1 MSSDKSDK
9 AVSRRGFL
17 QAAAGSAAVAGAAGN
32 ASAQEEG
39 GSGNNSSSG
48 GGGGGGGGSKEVA
61 VGPGGDLVFS
71 PGTEEPLY
79 ASPGTTVKF
88 VWESDNHN
96 IVVDSQPGSSW
107 EGHESLENEGFETE
121 FTFEEL
127 GTYAYH
133 CQPHKASGMVGEI
146 VINESGAAP
155 AGGGAVSPIPDSAKA
170 IGIATT
176 IGLSTVLGF
185 VYFFMKYGGN
195 YEIDE

>member
-1 MSSDKSDK
+1 MSDDNSEK

-17 QAAAGSAAVAGAAGN
+17 RAAAGTAAVAGAAGN

-39 GSGNNSSSG
+39 GNNSSD
-48 GGGGGGGGSKEVA
+48 GGGGGGGGSKTVE
-61 VGPGGDLVFS
+61 VGPGGDLVFT

-79 ASPGTTVKF
+79 ASPGTTVTF
-88 VWESDNHN
+88 TWGSDNHN
-96 IVVDSQPGSSW
+96 IVVDSQPDGAGW
-107 EGHESLENEGFETE
+107 EGSESLENEGFTYEH
-121 FTFEEL
+121 TFDTL
-127 GTYAYH
+127 GTYEYH
-133 CQPHKASGMVGEI
+133 CQPHASSGMTGEI

-155 AGGGAVSPIPDSAKA
+155 AGGGATSPIPDSAKV

-185 VYFFMKYGGN
+185 AYFFMKYGGD